1 MYNQYLIP
9 ANTKRGQLI
18 LGLFR
23 PFDLAL
29 FGSGIFVTV
38 VLLAFPPL
46 SSTFVTIL
54 ILSPALITGFLVMP
68 IPYYH
73 NMLIVIMEL
82 YEFLTERQ
90 TYRWK
95 GWCYRSVNTK
105 RKK

>member
-9 ANTKRGQLI
+9 ANTKKGKLI

-23 PFDLAL
+23 PFDLYL
-29 FGSGIFVTV
+29 FACGIFVTV
-38 VLLAFPPL
+38 VLMAFLPL
-46 SSTFVTIL
+46 TSTFVTIL
-54 ILSPALITGFLVMP
+54 ILSPALLTAFLVMP

-73 NMLIVIMEL
+73 NMLNVIVEL

-95 GWCYRSVNTK
+95 GWCWKSGK
-105 RKK
+105 DKK